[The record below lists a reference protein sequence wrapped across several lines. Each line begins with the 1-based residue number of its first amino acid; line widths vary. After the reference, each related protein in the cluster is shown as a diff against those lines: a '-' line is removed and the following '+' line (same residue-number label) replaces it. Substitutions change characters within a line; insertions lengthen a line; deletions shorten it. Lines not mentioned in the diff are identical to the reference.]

1 MSTKK
6 INYLLNHYKSSYGI
20 NEKDEEL
27 RKLRERDHGMRLLKE
42 FVKSQLIALLLHMR
56 NGLMQK
62 LIWNKMNNQ

>member
-42 FVKSQLIALLLHMR
+42 FVKSQLIALLLHMS
-56 NGLMQK
+56 NGLM
-62 LIWNKMNNQ
+62 

>member
-56 NGLMQK
+56 NGLM
-62 LIWNKMNNQ
+62 

>member
-6 INYLLNHYKSSYGI
+6 NYKYNYKSSYGI

-56 NGLMQK
+56 NGLM
-62 LIWNKMNNQ
+62 